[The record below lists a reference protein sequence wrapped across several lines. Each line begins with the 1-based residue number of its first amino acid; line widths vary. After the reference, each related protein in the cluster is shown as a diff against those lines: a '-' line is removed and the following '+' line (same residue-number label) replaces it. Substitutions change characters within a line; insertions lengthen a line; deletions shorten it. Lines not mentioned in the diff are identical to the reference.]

1 MKTVIVLFVLLLTGC
16 ASEPANQ
23 RNLLTQFVGNNAPV
37 DPEPSPVLVNIRN
50 VLTGGIIRNYV
61 GVDFNV
67 NNWVIS
73 EVKTSELDLIS
84 APGGHVQIKNPDGS
98 ECLAIF
104 NGQVAVALKCTESN
118 RNTLFTFITSESGAV
133 QIKSIGSGQCLGN
146 GEGIT
151 DFRLKKCVDDLGRP
165 FDLVP
170 PGLLWMLNPPL
181 SPAKISPLTV

>member
-16 ASEPANQ
+16 AAEPANQ

-50 VLTGGIIRNYV
+50 VLTGGIIRNPV
-61 GVDFNV
+61 GSDFNV

-73 EVKTSELDLIS
+73 EVKTNDLDLIS
-84 APGGHVQIKNPDGS
+84 APGGHVQIKNPDGN
-98 ECLAIF
+98 ECLAIL
-104 NGQVAVALKCTESN
+104 NGQLAVAKQCSESD
-118 RNTLFTFITSESGAV
+118 RNALFTFITSDTGAV

-146 GEGIT
+146 GESIT

-165 FDLVP
+165 FDTVP

-181 SPAKISPLTV
+181 SPAIMSPLTS